1 MSSPLNPY
9 AAVRENT
16 QGEGD
21 ARPTALQIIH
31 DEGLVNK
38 MSDKVILVTG
48 SSSGLGIETVRALHA
63 TGAHIFMLVRDMKRG
78 QEVLEEIRAGGEGVG
93 KIELIEMELDSFK
106 SVRAGAAEFLKRKY
120 QAQCAGQQ
128 CRQVNY

>member
-9 AAVRENT
+9 AAVHENP

-38 MSDKVILVTG
+38 MSDKVMLVTG

-78 QEVLEEIRAGGEGVG
+78 QEVLEEIRTGSEGVG

-106 SVRAGAAEFLKRKY
+106 SVRAGAAEFLKREY

-128 CRQVNY
+128 CR